1 MDFLE
6 NLKMPQVNN
15 IVVSDHN
22 LWVLNDE
29 EFAVM

>member
-15 IVVSDHN
+15 IVSDHD